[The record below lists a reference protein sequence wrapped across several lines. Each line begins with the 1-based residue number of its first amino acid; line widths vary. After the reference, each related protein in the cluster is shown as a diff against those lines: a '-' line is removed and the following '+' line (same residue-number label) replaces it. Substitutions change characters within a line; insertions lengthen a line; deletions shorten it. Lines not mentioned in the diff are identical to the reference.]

1 MGEVRARDLH
11 FVDFIKVR
19 LRTVKR
25 VVVEH
30 ASDIKILTFRSHDYS
45 RNVDITSEWNALLL
59 NKVVVGN
66 GKKLTRGDKSLT
78 AAPTG
83 YDSVSIFTLLLLRM
97 R

>member
-19 LRTVKR
+19 LRAVKR
-25 VVVEH
+25 IVVER
-30 ASDIKILTFRSHDYS
+30 ASDVEILSFRSHDYS

-59 NKVVVGN
+59 NKVIVGN
-66 GKKLTRGDKSLT
+66 GRKLTRGDKSLT
-78 AAPTG
+78 AAPAG
-83 YDSVSIFTLLLLRM
+83 YDSVSIFILVLLRV